1 MAGEYRLTRY
11 EMETTINF
19 NAEEGTAVLYTRDKA
34 VMRRLDK
41 LTEEFPEIYK
51 CTRETGIDKTYEFP
65 KKYAIPKR
73 PRIMSDEQR
82 AKLAVR
88 LANARAKQGA
98 DGDTEL
104 LEDEDD
110 LLDDDTEDTEDAL

>member
-51 CTRETGIDKTYEFP
+51 
-65 KKYAIPKR
+65 
-73 PRIMSDEQR
+73 
-82 AKLAVR
+82 
-88 LANARAKQGA
+88 
-98 DGDTEL
+98 
-104 LEDEDD
+104 
-110 LLDDDTEDTEDAL
+110 

>member
-41 LTEEFPEIYK
+41 LVEEFPEIYK
-51 CTRETGIDKTYEFP
+51 CIRETGIDKTYEFP
-65 KKYAIPKR
+65 KMYAIPKR
-73 PRIMSDEQR
+73 PRIMSEEQR

-110 LLDDDTEDTEDAL
+110 LLDDDTEDTEDVL

>member
-51 CTRETGIDKTYEFP
+51 CTHETSIDKTYEFP
-65 KKYAIPKR
+65 KKYAIPRR
-73 PRIMSDEQR
+73 PRIMSEEQR

-104 LEDEDD
+104 PEDEDD
-110 LLDDDTEDTEDAL
+110 LLDEDTEDAEDAL

>member
-1 MAGEYRLTRY
+1 
-11 EMETTINF
+11 METTINF

-41 LTEEFPEIYK
+41 LVEEFPEIYK

-73 PRIMSDEQR
+73 PRIMSEEQR

-110 LLDDDTEDTEDAL
+110 LLDDDTEDTEDVL